1 MASSGKK
8 VRLVELGPGRGT
20 LMDDMLR
27 VGQLLHDIFSRSF
40 DHLGGTKKEKIGVK
54 HNLTIQ
60 TLFAFPTISNE
71 ISSIILV
78 ENSEHLQKIQGQ
90 KLEARLKGKQVDL
103 SWVDKIE
110 DIPECTSFRFSL

>member
-1 MASSGKK
+1 
-8 VRLVELGPGRGT
+8 
-20 LMDDMLR
+20 MDR
-27 VGQLLHDIFSRSF
+27 WNE
-40 DHLGGTKKEKIGVK
+40 KKEYTSRGGRYGRKRKEGEKDIR
-54 HNLTIQ
+54 LTIQ

-71 ISSIILV
+71 ISSIVLV

-110 DIPECTSFRFSL
+110 DIPECTSSYLFF

>member
-1 MASSGKK
+1 VDRWNEKEEYTSRGGRYGRKRK
-8 VRLVELGPGRGT
+8 VGEK
-20 LMDDMLR
+20 
-27 VGQLLHDIFSRSF
+27 DIR
-40 DHLGGTKKEKIGVK
+40 
-54 HNLTIQ
+54 LTIQ

-71 ISSIILV
+71 ISSIVLV

-110 DIPECTSFRFSL
+110 DIPECTSSYLLLHRS